1 MRDIISLYRNYKK
14 YDHLQDYDLEYYL
27 TPSIEL
33 NQYKKHYYNNKLVGF
48 TNWAYLSDNASNS
61 FQKTGIINNDEWNSG
76 NNIWH
81 IETICISNLKDIMS
95 WTKNYFAKKFGSSKM
110 INWLRTDNS
119 KIYRNTQ
126 RIIKDYWAWGQ

>member
-1 MRDIISLYRNYKK
+1 MQDIISLYRNYPK
-14 YDHLQDYDLEYYL
+14 YDNLYDLDL
-27 TPSIEL
+27 QHHIKPSIYL

-48 TNWAYLSDNASNS
+48 TNWAYLSDIASNN
-61 FQKTGIINNDEWNSG
+61 FQKTGFINYNEWNSG

-95 WTKNYFAKKFGSSKM
+95 WTKNYFAKKFGSNKV
-110 INWLRTDNS
+110 INWLRIDNK

-126 RIIKDYWAWGQ
+126 RIIKGNWLWVQ

>member
-27 TPSIEL
+27 TPSIKL

-119 KIYRNTQ
+119 KIYRNIQ
-126 RIIKDYWAWGQ
+126 RIIKDYWAWVE